1 MINVYKHC
9 NMVIYSAN
17 YIHIRKHVLFLLWVQ
32 IKFDRHILYITGV

>member
-17 YIHIRKHVLFLLWVQ
+17 YIHIRKHVYFYYGT
-32 IKFDRHILYITGV
+32 D